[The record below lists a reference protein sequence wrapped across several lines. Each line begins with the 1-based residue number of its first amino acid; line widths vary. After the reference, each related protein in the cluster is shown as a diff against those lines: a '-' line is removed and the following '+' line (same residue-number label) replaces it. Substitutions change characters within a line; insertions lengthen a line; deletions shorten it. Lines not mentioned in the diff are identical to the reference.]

1 MPQPIDMQTEIARVT
16 MADRIQDAT
25 SRAALAAQQRAVTE
39 EEGRQVQAETTVEET
54 PENQSKHID
63 KDGRRKAPFARKRS
77 KSKKKDKGHP
87 TEGVSEL
94 YTASHQKEIPETG
107 GHDLDVS
114 I

>member
-1 MPQPIDMQTEIARVT
+1 MPQPIDMQTEVARAT

-39 EEGRQVQAETTVEET
+39 EEGRQVQAETAVEET
-54 PENQSKHID
+54 PETQSEHVEE
-63 KDGRRKAPFARKRS
+63 DGRRKAPFARKRS
-77 KSKKKDKGHP
+77 KSKKKGEEHP
-87 TEGVSEL
+87 TEATSEL

-107 GHDLDVS
+107 DHDLDVS

>member
-39 EEGRQVQAETTVEET
+39 EERLQVQTETAVEET
-54 PENQSKHID
+54 PETQSEHID
-63 KDGRRKAPFARKRS
+63 EDGRRKAPFVRKRS
-77 KSKKKDKGHP
+77 KGKKKRKDRP
-87 TEGVSEL
+87 PEGASAL
-94 YTASHQKEIPETG
+94 YTASHQKEIPENG
-107 GHDLDVS
+107 DHDLDVS

>member
-39 EEGRQVQAETTVEET
+39 EEGLQLRAETSVEET
-54 PENQSKHID
+54 PETQSEHVD
-63 KDGRRKAPFARKRS
+63 EDGRRKAPFVRKRS
-77 KSKKKDKGHP
+77 KGKKKGKGGSAEAASA
-87 TEGVSEL
+87 T
-94 YTASHQKEIPETG
+94 YTASHQKEIPESDD
-107 GHDLDVS
+107 HDLDVT